1 MKKNKMKRTDKV
13 YRVTITSIPLNYFD
27 YQIEQKTLLRV
38 PYDVEINKKILEN
51 SGYFDDWWEDGN
63 GTPILSPE
71 TKSKITF
78 RQLEKGTNLNDE
90 YVVVERGDEDEDI
103 VIEWDNNIYPTLD
116 KDGYIDG

>member
-1 MKKNKMKRTDKV
+1 MKDTDKV
-13 YRVTITSIPLNYFD
+13 YKVKVT
-27 YQIEQKTLLRV
+27 TLEEEFILRV
-38 PYDVEINKKILEN
+38 PKGVEINKKILEN

-78 RQLEKGTNLNDE
+78 RQLEKGTNLMDE

-103 VIEWDNNIYPTLD
+103 VIQWDDDYPTLD
-116 KDGYIDG
+116 KDGWIG